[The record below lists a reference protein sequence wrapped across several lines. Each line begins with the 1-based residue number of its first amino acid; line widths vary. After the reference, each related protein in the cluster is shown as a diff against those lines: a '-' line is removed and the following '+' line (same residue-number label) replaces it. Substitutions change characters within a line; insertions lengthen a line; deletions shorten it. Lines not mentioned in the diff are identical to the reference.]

1 MYILKKKSS
10 EKNQSKHNWLIN
22 EKSPYLLQHATN
34 PVNWYPWGEEAFEKA
49 KREDKPIFLSIGYS
63 TCHWCHVMA
72 HESFEDSEV
81 AKLMNETFVNI
92 KVDREERPE
101 IDNIYMTVCQ
111 MITGSG
117 GWPLTI
123 IMDADKK
130 PFTAGTYFP
139 KESRFGR
146 IGMLDLIPKIK
157 DYWDNNREELRLAA
171 KEVIAQL
178 QSLETTPGDELR
190 QDMLDEAFREATLL
204 FDEKHGGFRGAP
216 KFPTPHKL
224 MFLLR
229 LWKRT
234 GNKAALMMVER
245 TLLAMRLGGMYDH
258 IGFGFHRYS
267 TDSEWLLPHF
277 EKMLYDQALLVIAYI
292 EAYQATKKEEYREVA
307 EEILSYVLRD
317 MTSHEGGFYSAEDA
331 DSEGEEGKFYI
342 WTTEEIRE
350 NLGKEDAEL
359 FLQIYNFEEDGNF
372 KDEATKEK
380 NGSNIPHLKESIS
393 ELVSKHN
400 LSREE
405 LIGKLESIRIKL
417 FEKRK
422 TRIHPHKDD
431 KILTDWNG
439 LMISAF
445 AKVGRIL
452 ENERYIEA
460 AENALNFV
468 LENMETDSG
477 RLMHRYRDGSIAING
492 MIDDYTFMIWALLE
506 LYETTFNVK
515 YLEKAIQYN
524 EKLIEHFWDNEKGA
538 FFFTPNDGEELI
550 VRKKEI
556 YDGAIPSGNSV
567 AMLNLLRISRITMDL
582 SLEEKAVQIN
592 RLFST
597 TIEQSLLAFSFF
609 LSALEYA
616 YGPSFEVVI
625 VGNIESD
632 NTKEMLKALRNK
644 YVPNKVVLFIPSDE
658 KNPEISNVTDFVK
671 HKDAKDGKATAYVC
685 INRFCKF
692 PTNEI
697 SKMIELL
704 NVK

>member
-1 MYILKKKSS
+1 LSK
-10 EKNQSKHNWLIN
+10 ERTNKNKPKTNRLIK

-34 PVNWYPWGEEAFEKA
+34 PVDWYPWGEEAFEKA
-49 KREDKPIFLSIGYS
+49 KKEDKPIFLSIGYS

-72 HESFEDSEV
+72 HESFEDPEV

-101 IDNIYMTVCQ
+101 IDNIYMTVSQ

-146 IGMLDLIPKIK
+146 IGMLELIPKIK

-171 KEVIAQL
+171 KEVISQL
-178 QSLETTPGDELR
+178 QSMETIPGDELK

-204 FDEKHGGFRGAP
+204 FDEKNGGFRGAP

-229 LWKRT
+229 FWKRT
-234 GNKAALMMVER
+234 GNKKALMMVEK
-245 TLLAMRLGGMYDH
+245 TLTAMRLGGMYDH

-267 TDSEWLLPHF
+267 TDSLWLLPHF
-277 EKMLYDQALLVIAYI
+277 EKMLYDQALLVIAYV
-292 EAYQATKKEEYREVA
+292 EAYQATKKVEFREVA

-317 MTSHEGGFYSAEDA
+317 MTSQEGGFFSAEDA
-331 DSEGEEGKFYI
+331 DSEGEEGTFYV
-342 WTTEEIRE
+342 WTNDEILKV
-350 NLGKEDAEL
+350 LGKEDGNL
-359 FLQIYNFEEDGNF
+359 FLKVYNFEKDGNF
-372 KDEATKEK
+372 KDQASQKKT
-380 NGSNIPHLKESIS
+380 GSNIPHLKKSITELAS
-393 ELVSKHN
+393 ELKISNK
-400 LSREE
+400 E
-405 LIGKLESIRIKL
+405 LIKKLEILRIKL

-439 LMISAF
+439 LMIAAF
-445 AKVGRIL
+445 AKAGRIL
-452 ENERYIEA
+452 ENEDYITA
-460 AENALNFV
+460 SKKALNFIIEN
-468 LENMETDSG
+468 LETESG
-477 RLMHRYRDGSIAING
+477 RLMHRYREGEIVING
-492 MIDDYTFMIWALLE
+492 MIDDYAFMIWALLE
-506 LYETTFNVK
+506 LYETTFNVE
-515 YLEKAIQYN
+515 YLKKAIQYN
-524 EKLIEHFWDNEKGA
+524 DKMIEHFWDKDKGA
-538 FFFTPNDGEELI
+538 FFFTPDDGEELI
-550 VRKKEI
+550 IRKKEI

-567 AMLNLLRISRITMDL
+567 AMLNMLRISRITMDL
-582 SLEEKAVQIN
+582 SLEEKAVQMN
-592 RLFST
+592 KLFST
-597 TIEQSLLAFSFF
+597 TIEQSLLAFTLF

-616 YGPSFEVVI
+616 FGPSFEVVI
-625 VGNIESD
+625 VGNLKKTDTS
-632 NTKEMLKALRNK
+632 EMIKALRSE
-644 YVPNKVVLFIPSDE
+644 YIPNKVVLFLPSDE
-658 KNPEISNVTDFVK
+658 EKPEISKVTEFVK
-671 HKDAKDGKATAYVC
+671 HKSTKNGKATAYVC

-692 PTNEI
+692 PTNDI
-697 SKMIELL
+697 KKMLELL